1 MKTFI
6 NSLAIS
12 AECHTKWNE
21 LRSNKIKGFILALSD
36 DLGELVV
43 DSVIE
48 NDATW
53 KEVTKILPD
62 NDCR

>member
-1 MKTFI
+1 MNTFI
-6 NSLAIS
+6 KSLAIS

-21 LRSNKIKGFILALSD
+21 LRSKKIKGFIMALSE

-43 DSVIE
+43 DSVVE

-53 KEVTKILPD
+53 NELTEMLPD